1 MPLPSRC
8 EWVKAGKRSPRLLN
22 CASGMHFGHPV
33 RVGDGARGV
42 RPHQQAS
49 RKRTFNQRS
58 HREDTSRQ
66 LDAKIGNKIVATPA
80 WHPEV
85 RRPPRQPGG
94 RPSLRP
100 IPRYGPSH
108 HNREIVTV
116 HGQRH
121 GSVIPCAAVQH
132 EVAAAQR
139 GRRCMPI
146 AGPLASIA
154 QQSDELGSGGGSV
167 FSWLRSG
174 HFARLMGAHPVTSPL
189 VANRSRWRSAV
200 LIHDKSG
207 ALHRLYSVDNLLGR
221 LEARASQRHPPRET
235 QGSQH
240 RTRSQQLPHLVRKQA
255 GRSTRRI

>member
-1 MPLPSRC
+1 MAKGMVRLYLALPFSTR
-8 EWVKAGKRSPRLLN
+8 WLLPN
-22 CASGMHFGHPV
+22 E
-33 RVGDGARGV
+33 GD
-42 RPHQQAS
+42 
-49 RKRTFNQRS
+49 
-58 HREDTSRQ
+58 
-66 LDAKIGNKIVATPA
+66 DACL
-80 WHPEV
+80 
-85 RRPPRQPGG
+85 
-94 RPSLRP
+94 SLR
-100 IPRYGPSH
+100 
-108 HNREIVTV
+108 
-116 HGQRH
+116 
-121 GSVIPCAAVQH
+121 
-132 EVAAAQR
+132 
-139 GRRCMPI
+139 RRI

-240 RTRSQQLPHLVRKQA
+240 RTRSQQL
-255 GRSTRRI
+255 